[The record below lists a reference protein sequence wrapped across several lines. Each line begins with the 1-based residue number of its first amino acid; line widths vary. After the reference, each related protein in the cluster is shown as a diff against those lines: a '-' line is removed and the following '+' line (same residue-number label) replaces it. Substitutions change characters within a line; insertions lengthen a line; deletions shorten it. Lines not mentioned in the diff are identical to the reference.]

1 MNSSYR
7 HIGNIKGGIF
17 LIGVFLVIGLFSYTR
32 YLSSELREDNREVV
46 KLYAEIIAETVKDDS
61 NTNID
66 FIFENIIKKVKF
78 PIIQSGRNK
87 NPQLWTNLP
96 ENIDSDRD
104 RLKLILS
111 MDKINK
117 PIPLVFDDKIN
128 GPITFGYL
136 HYGDSRLIQKIQIW
150 TYIELLSI
158 GIFILFGFI
167 GFSFIRNSEK
177 QHIWVGLSRETAH
190 QLGTPVSALLGWL
203 DYLKNDNS
211 NIEKI
216 LPEMES
222 DIERLQQV
230 NRRFSKMGSKPEME
244 FFDLSKRIESVLS
257 YLNRRIPTLGKKV
270 DLVNDIDP
278 DIKIMAN
285 GTLISWTIE
294 NLIRNSID
302 SISGEAGL
310 IRISMSQDQNNVKIR
325 ISDNGC
331 GVPKKDWKNIFR
343 PGFSTKKSG
352 WGLGL
357 SLCQRIINE
366 VHKGDIYVLES
377 RINSGTVFEINIPS
391 G

>member
-1 MNSSYR
+1 MIASYR

-17 LIGVFLVIGLFSYTR
+17 LAGIFLIIGLFSYTR
-32 YLSSELREDNREVV
+32 YLSSELRKDNREVV

-78 PIIQSGRNK
+78 PIIQSDQK
-87 NPQLWTNLP
+87 KAPQLWTNLP
-96 ENIDSDRD
+96 KNINSNDDRY
-104 RLKLILS
+104 KLILS
-111 MDKINK
+111 MDKINQ
-117 PIPLVFDDKIN
+117 PIPLVFYDKTQ
-128 GPITFGYL
+128 GPITFGYI

-158 GIFILFGFI
+158 GLFLLFGFL

-177 QHIWVGLSRETAH
+177 QHIWVGMSRETAH

-203 DYLKNDNS
+203 DHLKEDS
-211 NIEKI
+211 SSIEKI
-216 LPEMES
+216 IPELES
-222 DIERLQQV
+222 DIDRLEQV
-230 NRRFSKMGSKPEME
+230 SRRFSKMGSKTEME
-244 FFDLSKRIESVLS
+244 YFDLSKRIEKVMS

-270 DLVNDIDP
+270 ELVNDISP
-278 DIKIMAN
+278 NIKIMAN
-285 GTLISWTIE
+285 GTLLSWAIE

-302 SISGEAGL
+302 SIGVESGL
-310 IRISMSQDQNNVKIR
+310 IRLSLNQEEGKVKIR

-331 GVPKKDWKNIFR
+331 GIPKRDWRNIFR

-357 SLCQRIINE
+357 SLCQRIIKE
-366 VHKGDIYVLES
+366 VHNGSIYILES
-377 RINSGTVFEINIPS
+377 NIDSGTVFEINIPS
-391 G
+391 E

>member
-1 MNSSYR
+1 MTSSYR

-46 KLYAEIIAETVKDDS
+46 KMYAEIIAKTVKDDS

-150 TYIELLSI
+150 TYIEILSI

-230 NRRFSKMGSKPEME
+230 SRRFSKMGSKPEME
-244 FFDLSKRIESVLS
+244 FFDLSKRVESVLS

-310 IRISMSQDQNNVKIR
+310 IRLSMSQDQNNVKIR

-366 VHKGDIYVLES
+366 VHKGNIYVLES

>member
-1 MNSSYR
+1 MIASYR

-17 LIGVFLVIGLFSYTR
+17 LFGVFLVIGLLSYTR
-32 YLSSELREDNREVV
+32 YLSSELRKDNREVV

-78 PIIQSGRNK
+78 PIIQSDQK
-87 NPQLWTNLP
+87 KAPQLWTNLP
-96 ENIDSDRD
+96 KNINSDDD
-104 RLKLILS
+104 RYKLILS
-111 MDKINK
+111 MDKINQ
-117 PIPLVFDDKIN
+117 PIPLVFYDKTQ
-128 GPITFGYL
+128 GPITFGYI

-158 GIFILFGFI
+158 GLFLLFGFL

-177 QHIWVGLSRETAH
+177 QHIWVGMSRETAH

-203 DYLKNDNS
+203 DHLKEDS
-211 NIEKI
+211 SSIEKI
-216 LPEMES
+216 IPELES
-222 DIERLQQV
+222 DIDRLEQV
-230 NRRFSKMGSKPEME
+230 SRRFSKMGSKPEME
-244 FFDLSKRIESVLS
+244 YFDLSKRIEKVMS

-270 DLVNDIDP
+270 ELVNDISP
-278 DIKIMAN
+278 NIKIRAN
-285 GTLISWTIE
+285 GTLLSWAIE

-302 SISGEAGL
+302 SIDVESGL
-310 IRISMSQDQNNVKIR
+310 IRLSLNQEEDKVKIR

-331 GVPKKDWKNIFR
+331 GIPKRDWKNIFR

-357 SLCQRIINE
+357 SLCQRIIKE
-366 VHKGDIYVLES
+366 VHNGSIYILES
-377 RINSGTVFEINIPS
+377 NIDSGTVFEINIPS
-391 G
+391 E

>member
-78 PIIQSGRNK
+78 PIIQSGGNK

-96 ENIDSDRD
+96 DNIDSDSD

-136 HYGDSRLIQKIQIW
+136 HYGDSRLIQKIQVW

-158 GIFILFGFI
+158 GVFILFGFI

-230 NRRFSKMGSKPEME
+230 SRRFSKMGSKPEME
-244 FFDLSKRIESVLS
+244 FFDLSKRIEGVLF

-377 RINSGTVFEINIPS
+377 SINSGTVFEINIPS

>member
-96 ENIDSDRD
+96 ENIDSDSD
-104 RLKLILS
+104 RLKLVLS

-244 FFDLSKRIESVLS
+244 FFDLSKRIESVLF

-270 DLVNDIDP
+270 DLINDIDP

-310 IRISMSQDQNNVKIR
+310 IRLSMSQDQNNVKIR

-366 VHKGDIYVLES
+366 VHKGNIYVLES
-377 RINSGTVFEINIPS
+377 RINSGTVFEINMPS

>member
-96 ENIDSDRD
+96 ENIDSDSD
-104 RLKLILS
+104 RLKLVLS

-257 YLNRRIPTLGKKV
+257 YLNHRIPTLGKKV

-310 IRISMSQDQNNVKIR
+310 IRLSMSQDQNNVKIR

>member
-96 ENIDSDRD
+96 ENIDSDND

-158 GIFILFGFI
+158 GIFTLFGFI

-211 NIEKI
+211 NIETI

-244 FFDLSKRIESVLS
+244 FFDLSKRIENVLF

-310 IRISMSQDQNNVKIR
+310 IRLSMSQDQNNVKIR

-366 VHKGDIYVLES
+366 VHRGHIYVLES

>member
-87 NPQLWTNLP
+87 SPQLWTNLP
-96 ENIDSDRD
+96 ENIDSDSD

-111 MDKINK
+111 MDEINK
-117 PIPLVFDDKIN
+117 PIPLIFDDKIN

-203 DYLKNDNS
+203 EYIKNDNS

-244 FFDLSKRIESVLS
+244 FFDLSKRIESVLF
-257 YLNRRIPTLGKKV
+257 YLNRRIPTLGEKV

-310 IRISMSQDQNNVKIR
+310 IRLSMSQDQNNVKIR

-331 GVPKKDWKNIFR
+331 GVPRKDWKNIFR

-377 RINSGTVFEINIPS
+377 SINSGTVFEINIPS

>member
-1 MNSSYR
+1 MRAPYH

-17 LIGVFLVIGLFSYTR
+17 LIGIFLVIGLLSYTR

-46 KLYAEIIAETVKDDS
+46 KLYAEIIAATVKDDS
-61 NTNID
+61 NTNIN
-66 FIFENIIKKVKF
+66 FIFENIIKKVRF
-78 PIIQSGRNK
+78 PIIQSDQDK

-96 ENIDSDRD
+96 ENIDSDGD
-104 RLKLILS
+104 RLQMILS
-111 MDKINK
+111 MDKINE
-117 PIPLVFDDKIN
+117 PIPLIFNDKSS

-158 GIFILFGFI
+158 GLFIFFGFI

-177 QHIWVGLSRETAH
+177 QHIWVGMSRETAH

-203 DYLKNDNS
+203 DNLKDDSS

-216 LPEMES
+216 IPELES

-230 NRRFSKMGSKPEME
+230 SRRFSKMGSMPEME
-244 FFDLSKRIESVLS
+244 YFDLSERGEKVLS

-270 DLVNDIDP
+270 ELVNDITP
-278 DIKIMAN
+278 DIKIRAN
-285 GTLISWTIE
+285 GTLISWAIE

-302 SISGEAGL
+302 CIDDESGL
-310 IRISMSQDQNNVKIR
+310 IRISMSQEEYKVKIR

-366 VHKGDIYVLES
+366 VHNGEIYILDS
-377 RINSGTVFEINIPS
+377 NLDSGTVFEINIPS
-391 G
+391 D

>member
-1 MNSSYR
+1 MRAPYR

-17 LIGVFLVIGLFSYTR
+17 LIGIFLVIGLLSYTR

-46 KLYAEIIAETVKDDS
+46 KLYAEIIAATVKDDS
-61 NTNID
+61 NKNIN

-78 PIIQSGRNK
+78 PIIQSDQDK

-96 ENIDSDRD
+96 ENIDSDGD
-104 RLKLILS
+104 RLQMILS
-111 MDKINK
+111 MDKINE
-117 PIPLVFDDKIN
+117 PIPLIFNDKSS

-158 GIFILFGFI
+158 GLFIFFGFI

-177 QHIWVGLSRETAH
+177 QHIWVGMSRETAH

-203 DYLKNDNS
+203 DHLKDDSS

-216 LPEMES
+216 IPELES

-230 NRRFSKMGSKPEME
+230 SRRFSKMGSMPEME
-244 FFDLSKRIESVLS
+244 YFDLSERVEKVLS

-270 DLVNDIDP
+270 ELVNDITP
-278 DIKIMAN
+278 DIKIRAN
-285 GTLISWTIE
+285 GTLISWAIE

-302 SISGEAGL
+302 CIDDESGL
-310 IRISMSQDQNNVKIR
+310 IRISMSQEEYKVKIR

-366 VHKGDIYVLES
+366 VHNGEIYILES
-377 RINSGTVFEINIPS
+377 NIDSGTVFEINIPS
-391 G
+391 E

>member
-96 ENIDSDRD
+96 ENIDSDSD
-104 RLKLILS
+104 RLKLVLS

-244 FFDLSKRIESVLS
+244 FFDLSKRIESVLF

-270 DLVNDIDP
+270 DLINDIDP

-343 PGFSTKKSG
+343 PGCSTKKSG

-366 VHKGDIYVLES
+366 VHRGDIYVLE
-377 RINSGTVFEINIPS
+377 
-391 G
+391 

>member
-1 MNSSYR
+1 MRAPYHN
-7 HIGNIKGGIF
+7 IGNIKGGIF
-17 LIGVFLVIGLFSYTR
+17 LIGIFLVIGLLSYTR

-46 KLYAEIIAETVKDDS
+46 KLYAEIIAATVKDDS
-61 NTNID
+61 NTNIN

-78 PIIQSGRNK
+78 PIIQSDQDK

-96 ENIDSDRD
+96 ENIDSDDD
-104 RLKLILS
+104 RFQMILS
-111 MDKINK
+111 MDKINE
-117 PIPLVFDDKIN
+117 PIPLVFDNKSS

-158 GIFILFGFI
+158 GLFIFFGFI

-177 QHIWVGLSRETAH
+177 QHIWVGMSRETAH

-203 DYLKNDNS
+203 DHLKDDSS

-216 LPEMES
+216 IPELES

-230 NRRFSKMGSKPEME
+230 SRRFSKMGSMPEME
-244 FFDLSKRIESVLS
+244 YFDLSERVEKVLS

-270 DLVNDIDP
+270 ELVNDITP
-278 DIKIMAN
+278 DIKIRAN
-285 GTLISWTIE
+285 GTLISWAIE

-302 SISGEAGL
+302 CIDDESGL
-310 IRISMSQDQNNVKIR
+310 IRISMSQEEYKVKIR

-366 VHKGDIYVLES
+366 VHNGEIYILDS
-377 RINSGTVFEINIPS
+377 NLNSGTVFEINIPS
-391 G
+391 D

>member
-1 MNSSYR
+1 MRAPYH
-7 HIGNIKGGIF
+7 HIGNIKAGIF
-17 LIGVFLVIGLFSYTR
+17 LIGIFLVIALLSYTR

-46 KLYAEIIAETVKDDS
+46 KLYAEIIAATVKDDS
-61 NTNID
+61 NTNIN
-66 FIFENIIKKVKF
+66 FIFENIIKKVRF
-78 PIIQSGRNK
+78 PIIQSDQDK

-96 ENIDSDRD
+96 ENIDSDDD
-104 RLKLILS
+104 RFQMILS
-111 MDKINK
+111 MDKINE
-117 PIPLVFDDKIN
+117 PIPLVFDNKSS

-158 GIFILFGFI
+158 GLFIFFGFI

-177 QHIWVGLSRETAH
+177 QHIWVGMSRETAH

-203 DYLKNDNS
+203 DHLKDDSS

-216 LPEMES
+216 IPELES

-230 NRRFSKMGSKPEME
+230 SRRFSKMGSMPEME
-244 FFDLSKRIESVLS
+244 YFDLSERVEKVLS

-270 DLVNDIDP
+270 ELVNDITP
-278 DIKIMAN
+278 DIKIRAN
-285 GTLISWTIE
+285 GTLISWAIE

-302 SISGEAGL
+302 CIDDESGL
-310 IRISMSQDQNNVKIR
+310 IRISMSQEEYKVKIR

-366 VHKGDIYVLES
+366 VHNGEIYILDS
-377 RINSGTVFEINIPS
+377 NLDSGTVFEINIPS
-391 G
+391 D

>member
-96 ENIDSDRD
+96 ENIDSDSD
-104 RLKLILS
+104 RLKLVLS

-230 NRRFSKMGSKPEME
+230 SRRFSKMGSKPEMA
-244 FFDLSKRIESVLS
+244 FFDLSKRIEGVLS

-270 DLVNDIDP
+270 DLVNDIDQ

>member
-1 MNSSYR
+1 MTSSYR

-46 KLYAEIIAETVKDDS
+46 KMYAEIIAKTVKDDS

-96 ENIDSDRD
+96 ENIDSDSD
-104 RLKLILS
+104 RIKLILS

-150 TYIELLSI
+150 TYIEILSI

-230 NRRFSKMGSKPEME
+230 SRRFSKMGSKPEME
-244 FFDLSKRIESVLS
+244 FFDLSKRVESVLS

-302 SISGEAGL
+302 SVSGEAGL
-310 IRISMSQDQNNVKIR
+310 IRLSMSQDQNNVKIR

>member
-1 MNSSYR
+1 MRAPYR

-17 LIGVFLVIGLFSYTR
+17 LIGIFLVIGLLSYTR

-46 KLYAEIIAETVKDDS
+46 KLYAEIIAATVKDDS
-61 NTNID
+61 NKNIN

-78 PIIQSGRNK
+78 PIIQSDQDK

-96 ENIDSDRD
+96 ENIDSDGD
-104 RLKLILS
+104 RLQMILS
-111 MDKINK
+111 MDKINE
-117 PIPLVFDDKIN
+117 PIPLIFNDKSS

-158 GIFILFGFI
+158 GLFIFFGFI

-177 QHIWVGLSRETAH
+177 QHIWVGMSRETAH

-203 DYLKNDNS
+203 DNLKDDSS

-216 LPEMES
+216 IPELES

-230 NRRFSKMGSKPEME
+230 SRRFSKMGAMPEME
-244 FFDLSKRIESVLS
+244 YFDLSERVEKVLS
-257 YLNRRIPTLGKKV
+257 YLDRRIPTLGKKV
-270 DLVNDIDP
+270 ELVNDITP
-278 DIKIMAN
+278 DIKIRAN
-285 GTLISWTIE
+285 GTLISWAIE

-302 SISGEAGL
+302 CIDDESGL
-310 IRISMSQDQNNVKIR
+310 IRISMSQEEYKVKIR

-366 VHKGDIYVLES
+366 VHKGEIYILES
-377 RINSGTVFEINIPS
+377 NIDSGTVFEINIPS
-391 G
+391 E

>member
-96 ENIDSDRD
+96 ENIDSDSD
-104 RLKLILS
+104 RLKLVLS

-128 GPITFGYL
+128 GSITFGYL

-203 DYLKNDNS
+203 DYIKNDNS

-230 NRRFSKMGSKPEME
+230 SRRFSKMGSKPEME
-244 FFDLSKRIESVLS
+244 FFDLSKRIEGVLF

-278 DIKIMAN
+278 EIKIMAN

-310 IRISMSQDQNNVKIR
+310 IRLSMSQDQNNVKIR

-366 VHKGDIYVLES
+366 VHRGDIYVLES